1 MVGFKQNGPFS
12 NRPNSYTEVSETSVT
27 KTYMTGC
34 HRMSADERE
43 KCEKE
48 FYSRSIFR
56 QANIAPKLINASVEG
71 QLVTEVAGRQTLEV
85 CRDEYF
91 SAGKTKDLAE
101 KLFVALLAV
110 ERLER
115 KMARLNLRHGDLE
128 MRHIFVTIIKG
139 ANNRYKGRTSAKLI
153 DWETWQTE
161 SFRKDLIEWDK
172 IKDTL
177 LKTIGKEWYA
187 KFCKKYR
194 IPKKLPRIKIGTG
207 LPKGKVR
214 CPYCFEVVN
223 IQELEY
229 NEFAGAVICSDCAF
243 HCNTE
248 VPEYYDD
255 ALWE

>member
-1 MVGFKQNGPFS
+1 M
-12 NRPNSYTEVSETSVT
+12 RPPEELAYAPLGRQHKKNPARGLRQKKLKYYSSQSKPAQKKPRKGVET
-27 KTYMTGC
+27 
-34 HRMSADERE
+34 
-43 KCEKE
+43 
-48 FYSRSIFR
+48 
-56 QANIAPKLINASVEG
+56 
-71 QLVTEVAGRQTLEV
+71 RQTLEV